1 MGRHSSEP
9 MGIARLALLLVA
21 AGVVVTLL
29 VIGGV
34 ALVGSDVTAP
44 PEREPASAPAT
55 DTTPGAAEPAAT
67 AQAPTVRIEC
77 LAETCPLVTVR
88 VPGGDVLQYREM
100 SRGEEVSYFEPE
112 LDVVLSDAG
121 TVRVTEN
128 GELREP
134 GKPGAREAFTVRGPE
149 KSATPAE
156 SDSDDG

>member
-1 MGRHSSEP
+1 
-9 MGIARLALLLVA
+9 MGIARLALVVVA
-21 AGVVVTLL
+21 AGAVVTLL
-29 VIGGV
+29 VIGGIT
-34 ALVGSDVTAP
+34 LIGSGGTSP

-55 DTTPGAAEPAAT
+55 TSEAAEPAAT

-121 TVRVTEN
+121 AVRVTEN

-134 GKPGAREAFTVRGPE
+134 GKPGAREAFTVKGPD
-149 KSATPAE
+149 KPATPTGSA
-156 SDSDDG
+156 SDSEDG